1 MPVFTS
7 KLPDYFFF
15 SLSRR
20 GLKSTLYL
28 TSFYCFMITLII
40 EQCKEL
46 LSIIQGHPWML
57 FFAIAI
63 LPGLGFPV
71 SLLFTAAGAVWG
83 TNASSCGI
91 VIGALAVN
99 LTWTYYVM
107 QSPMGQW
114 IRKKIPAKWLR
125 FLETD
130 RGGAMRVLLAM
141 RIAPGMPLFIQNY
154 LLGLLHIPFAIYLPI
169 SLFFNSLWAC
179 AFMLSGGAV
188 FSGKIGSA
196 VAAVSLFIML
206 IILTKLIRKYLATRA
221 SIPDSVTADS

>member
-1 MPVFTS
+1 
-7 KLPDYFFF
+7 
-15 SLSRR
+15 
-20 GLKSTLYL
+20 
-28 TSFYCFMITLII
+28 MIHLII
-40 EQCKEL
+40 EQCKEWL
-46 LSIIQGHPWML
+46 LIIQSNPWML

-83 TNASSCGI
+83 TNVTSCGI

-99 LTWTYYVM
+99 LTWTYFVM
-107 QSPMGQW
+107 QSPLGQW
-114 IRKKIPAKWLR
+114 IRSKSPAKWLR

-154 LLGLLHIPFAIYLPI
+154 LLGLLHIPFAIYLPV

-188 FSGKIGSA
+188 FSGKIGYA
-196 VAAVSLFIML
+196 IAAVSLFVML
-206 IILTKLIRKYLATRA
+206 IILTKLIRRYLATRSNLPNSMA
-221 SIPDSVTADS
+221 VDP